1 MSDELFDHRKVQ
13 TAVIGDKHS
22 DDPVLLPFEPE
33 PLDAFRKRHQ
43 GATFWCGT
51 LLGGCGKELTT
62 KRYVSRVC
70 HFAHHPPV
78 HCNRTA
84 TGENSADHLFI
95 KRAVDNWLRSQR
107 IRAVADFEG
116 AVPNG
121 LIGLN
126 FTAIA
131 LRAVV
136 SIQFGRQSV
145 SSWQARHADLTR
157 RGTRQV
163 SWLFGPET
171 MLTRQFIDLHG
182 HALRVACHTVDHTR
196 QVRIGVESSEHRIT
210 WHGFDEFAMTESGIH
225 LHGRAGHK
233 SEEGR
238 TPQVGAAA
246 PVVSQPA
253 SVPVVPPSLTT
264 PVTATV
270 VRIISQPRPVGPNPG
285 AHGHHSAFEAR
296 LDQQNG
302 PAVRVCL
309 KVPGPLPLV
318 EVGVRYEVRN
328 PQEPYKGDSRKTA
341 WLPWVVEGSALARV
355 RPSKAKKPDRRT
367 KEHRLVAARNALAG
381 FPTALPNTLRPSL
394 STAQNAGDTAQLS
407 LLCSLALEKCR
418 VARPD
423 VRWDTRHAIAD
434 ALAWLLLHDRS
445 QEQNVLRGLV
455 SDLRRSTA
463 GNDREEL
470 LDFLTVAEVLS
481 RTIASGSKAI
491 DRESL
496 EAAQRKLTSL

>member
-33 PLDAFRKRHQ
+33 PLDAFRRNHQ

-62 KRYVSRVC
+62 KRYTSRVC

-107 IRAVADFEG
+107 IRTIADFEG

-121 LIGLN
+121 LVGLH

-145 SSWQARHADLTR
+145 SSWQARHADLTH
-157 RGTRQV
+157 RGTRRV

-171 MLTRQFIDLHG
+171 MLTRQFIDQHG

-196 QVRIGVESSEHRIT
+196 QVRIGVEDSEHRIT

-225 LHGRAGHK
+225 LRTRESRRSG
-233 SEEGR
+233 EGT
-238 TPQVGAAA
+238 TPRVGTAEPA
-246 PVVSQPA
+246 VSQPA
-253 SVPVVPPSLTT
+253 AVSVVPPSLTT

-270 VRIISQPRPVGPNPG
+270 VRIVSQPRPVGPNPG
-285 AHGHHSAFEAR
+285 AHGRHSAFEAR

-302 PAVRVCL
+302 PAVQVCL

-318 EVGVRYEVRN
+318 EIGVLYEVRD
-328 PQEPYKGDSRKTA
+328 PKGPYKGYSRNSA

-355 RPSKAKKPDRRT
+355 RASKAKELARRT
-367 KEHRLVAARNALAG
+367 EKDRLATARNALAG
-381 FPTALPNTLRPSL
+381 FPNALPNALRPSL
-394 STAQNAGDTAQLS
+394 STAQNAGDTAQLA
-407 LLCSLALEKCR
+407 LLCSLALERCR

-445 QEQNVLRGLV
+445 REQNVLRGLV
-455 SDLRRSTA
+455 SDLKRSTA

-470 LDFLTVAEVLS
+470 LDVLTVAEVLS
-481 RTIASGSKAI
+481 RTTASGSKTI
-491 DRESL
+491 DRAAL
-496 EAAQRKLTSL
+496 EAAQRRLASL